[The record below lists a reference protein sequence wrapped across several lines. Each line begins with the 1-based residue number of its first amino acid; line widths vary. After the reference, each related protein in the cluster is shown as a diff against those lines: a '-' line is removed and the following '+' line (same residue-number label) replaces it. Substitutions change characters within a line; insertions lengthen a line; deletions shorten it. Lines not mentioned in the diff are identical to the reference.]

1 MNLKGQIVHLAVI
14 RRVGGLEA
22 SAGEGRAEKSVIRRV
37 GGLEVRERDEARAQI
52 VIRRVGGLEV
62 PEHFPVRFP

>member
-22 SAGEGRAEKSVIRRV
+22 SAGEGRAETSVIRRV
-37 GGLEVRERDEARAQI
+37 GGLEVSESPLCCGIE
-52 VIRRVGGLEV
+52 VIRRVGGLEDIN
-62 PEHFPVRFP
+62 

>member
-1 MNLKGQIVHLAVI
+1 MTDSFTVPIRFVI

-22 SAGEGRAEKSVIRRV
+22 SAGEGRAETSVIRRV
-37 GGLEVRERDEARAQI
+37 GGLEVSESPLCCGIE

-62 PEHFPVRFP
+62 PLFHRV